1 MRATSALME
10 GEAETATN
18 VMITQLDVLSNEQD
32 TSKFEEEKEKDKDKG
47 EAIVIHQSLKERKEK

>member
-1 MRATSALME
+1 ME
-10 GEAETATN
+10 GEAETTTN

-32 TSKFEEEKEKDKDKG
+32 NTNKLEEEKEKDKDKG